1 VTRVAGVS
9 ATRLGLLLA
18 LSSAGC
24 LLYTDPVNEAPRVRI
39 LPPDHKPTRSGIT
52 VLNADVEDDED
63 AAADLLGRLVW
74 TMTPGP
80 CDHPAGPPLR
90 ETGDRFTLMSGDL
103 GDLCVRVVATDSR
116 GAATE
121 SAPLALTIENH
132 DPVAALQAVAARS
145 SSGKVRLYAQV
156 ELSAA
161 GSSDEDGDMLRY
173 DGWTA
178 HGPDGHDQP
187 LGPCQAA
194 PADPSRRCFP
204 AQMPGRYQAGVMVD
218 DGLRSKPAST
228 SFEVD
233 EDQPPCLLRTDPV
246 PLQPL
251 VLVPRGGKR
260 IFEVLAA
267 DDDGEPFGTT
277 PPALGPPV
285 FVWSRADD
293 GKPMVRL
300 GRNAPRLDVSEGLF
314 DDVRPGDKLRVR
326 VEVRDRLREEQLQL
340 RQIPP
345 PCAETDDVCKVGECL
360 RWVTWKVQFIQ

>member
-18 LSSAGC
+18 LTSAGC
-24 LLYTDPVNEAPRVRI
+24 LLYTDPINEPPRVRI
-39 LPPDHKPTRSGIT
+39 LPPAHPPSRSLLT
-52 VLNADVEDDED
+52 VLSADVEDDED
-63 AAADLLGRLVW
+63 PTADLQARLLW

-80 CDHPAGPPLR
+80 CDRPAGPPTMK
-90 ETGDRFTLMSGDL
+90 TGDKFSLMTTDL

-116 GAATE
+116 GATAE
-121 SAPLALTIENH
+121 SAPLPLTIANH
-132 DPVAALQAVAARS
+132 RPTPALQAVAPRS
-145 SSGKVRLYAQV
+145 SSGKVRLYARV

-161 GSSDEDGDMLRY
+161 GSKDDDGDPLRY
-173 DGWTA
+173 DGWSA
-178 HGPDGHDQP
+178 EGPDGRDQP
-187 LGPCQAA
+187 LAPCDAL
-194 PADPSRRCFP
+194 PMDPSRRCFS
-204 AQMPGRYQAGVMVD
+204 AQMPGRYLARVTVA
-218 DGLRSKPAST
+218 DGLESPATSM

-233 EDQPPCLLRTDPV
+233 QDQPPCLLRTDPQ

-260 IFEVLAA
+260 TFEVLAA

-277 PPALGPPV
+277 PPTLGPPV

-300 GRNAPRLDVSEGLF
+300 ARNAPRLDVSEGLF
-314 DDVRPGDKLRVR
+314 DDVRPGDQLRVR

-340 RQIPP
+340 REIPP
-345 PCAETDDVCKVGECL
+345 PCPETQDVCEVDHCL
-360 RWVTWKVQFIQ
+360 RWVTWKVQFFQ